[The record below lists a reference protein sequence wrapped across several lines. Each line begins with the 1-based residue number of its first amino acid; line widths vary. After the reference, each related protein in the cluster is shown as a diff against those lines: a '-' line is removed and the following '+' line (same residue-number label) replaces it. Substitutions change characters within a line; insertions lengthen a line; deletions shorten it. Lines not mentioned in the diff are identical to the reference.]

1 MRGAERSEGFAGY
14 PGCHCGNGGHGA
26 FSAHEEAFREDFAML
41 DTLRHMQARLNDSA
55 HLGRLGRLFCET
67 VLIEVDGAEY
77 YLTFRDGRL

>member
-1 MRGAERSEGFAGY
+1 
-14 PGCHCGNGGHGA
+14 
-26 FSAHEEAFREDFAML
+26 ML